1 MAFPRN
7 SLRNFLVHA
16 KKALRTAIS
25 NDEKV
30 TFVIGNE
37 SADLDSMTCSLLFA
51 YLRSQRPPKNAFTP
65 LYIPVTN
72 IPANDIH
79 LRPEFLALLPHANL
93 EPDHLITLDDLAPL
107 DKLEKKLNPKKTR
120 WILVDHNALQ
130 GILGHV
136 YGHRV
141 EGCIDHHDD
150 EHKVPKDTG
159 DEPRIIEKSGS
170 CTSLVTEYMRSSWDH
185 LSSEGRSSGAAHGQ
199 SDDNVPVKDAYQI
212 NLWDAQMAKLALA
225 SVLIDTSNLT
235 SPSKTTDHDRK
246 AVKYLEA
253 KVTLQDSSF
262 DKDKFFGAISHA
274 KQDIGS
280 MRLYDILRKDYKQWD
295 DDGFQLGISSVVK
308 PVEFLRSKVKE
319 ERGDEHLF
327 WQALGRYTGD
337 KGVELYSIMTSYSDD
352 NGEHQRQLLLWALSE
367 KGKKAAEKFAET
379 SAEELELEE
388 LIGEWVA
395 ADVGWKKVWRQKNLG
410 ASRKQVAPLLRKTVQ
425 VQ

>member
-25 NDEKV
+25 NNDKV
-30 TFVIGNE
+30 TFAIGNE
-37 SADLDSMTCSLLFA
+37 SADLDSLTCSLLFA
-51 YLRSQRPPKNAFTP
+51 YLRSQQPPKHAFTP

-93 EPDHLITLDDLAPL
+93 EPSHLITLDDLAPL
-107 DKLEKKLNPKKTR
+107 DKLDQKLSPKKTR

-130 GILGHV
+130 GVLGHV
-136 YGHRV
+136 YGDRV
-141 EGCIDHHDD
+141 AGCIDHHDD
-150 EHKVPKDTG
+150 ENKVPKDTA
-159 DEPRIIEKSGS
+159 DEPRVIEVSGS
-170 CTSLVTEYMRSSWDH
+170 CTSLVTEYMRPFWDH
-185 LSSEGRSSGAAHGQ
+185 LSSEGLSSGAAHGQ
-199 SDDNVPVKDAYQI
+199 SDGNVVVNDAYQI
-212 NLWDAQMAKLALA
+212 NLWDAQVAKLALA
-225 SVLIDTSNLT
+225 SVLIDTSNLRST
-235 SPSKTTDHDRK
+235 TKTTDHDVK

-253 KVTLQDSSF
+253 KITLQDSKF
-262 DKDKFFGAISHA
+262 DKDKLFAEISHA
-274 KQDIGS
+274 KQDIGG

-295 DDGFQLGISSVVK
+295 DDGFQLGISSCVK

-337 KGVELYSIMTSYSDD
+337 RGVELYSIMTSYSDE

-367 KGKKAAEKFAET
+367 KGKRAAETFAE
-379 SAEELELEE
+379 SAAEELGLEE
-388 LIGEWVA
+388 LVGEWVA

-425 VQ
+425 